1 MKTYLELTEKL
12 SCDLTL
18 FERMK
23 AAATELLNQ
32 TETERY
38 SQAIVLFSANGE
50 IYGTAVKNACE
61 KERKE
66 EKALVD
72 RLKACGDTEI
82 RYGLCLWADQN
93 PDLPSFAF
101 RKALLE
107 LNQKNGDTLWFVRT
121 ADGIS
126 TVRCAATVK

>member
-12 SCDLTL
+12 PCDLTL

-23 AAATELLNQ
+23 TAATELLNQ
-32 TETERY
+32 TEAERNT
-38 SQAIVLFSANGE
+38 QALVLLSANGE
-50 IYGTAVKNACE
+50 IYGTAVKNACGE
-61 KERKE
+61 ERTE
-66 EKALVD
+66 ERALIHRFKV
-72 RLKACGDTEI
+72 CGDTEI
-82 RYGLCLWADQN
+82 RWGLCLWADQN

-107 LNQKNGDTLWFVRT
+107 LDPKNGETLWFVRT
-121 ADGIS
+121 KDGIS